1 MATSVMRNAL
11 IAAALLLFPAAA
23 RAELVD
29 RIAAVVNRD
38 IIALSDVEGRAA
50 PELLKLRNEP
60 DPTRRAQKR
69 ETIMK
74 AALDGLIAEKLME
87 GQLREFNI
95 EVTETDLDL
104 AVEDVKRQNN
114 NMDDATFSRM
124 LMSEGYTLSTY
135 RAFMRK
141 HLARLKLINF
151 KVRGKVRVTDE
162 DLKAEYAKTSKEEAQ
177 DFEVHARHILVKV
190 LEKATPEQVE
200 AARLKAVALAQEA
213 RKPGLDFAAL
223 AKEKSEGPS
232 KDDGGDLNWFRR
244 GVMVPEFERA
254 AFSQPVGSV
263 SEPIRTKFGW
273 HVLKVEEKRGLSA
286 KSYDELKDSLRERLQ
301 RTQLERYTEQYV
313 QELRAAAV
321 VDVKI

>member
-1 MATSVMRNAL
+1 MAALAMRNAL
-11 IAAALLLFPAAA
+11 IAAALLLFPLAAH
-23 RAELVD
+23 AELVD

-38 IIALSDVEGRAA
+38 IIALSEVEGRAA

-60 DPTRRAQKR
+60 DAARRAQKR
-69 ETIMK
+69 EAIMK
-74 AALDGLIAEKLME
+74 TALDGLIAEKLME
-87 GQLREFNI
+87 SQLREFNI

-104 AVEDVKRQNN
+104 AIEDVKRQNN
-114 NMDDATFSRM
+114 NMDDATFTRM
-124 LMSEGYTLSTY
+124 LMSEGYTLATY
-135 RAFMRK
+135 RGFMRK

-151 KVRGKVRVTDE
+151 KVRGKVRVSDE
-162 DLKAEYAKTSKEEAQ
+162 DLKAEYAKQSKEESQ

-200 AARLKAVALAQEA
+200 AARVKALALAEEA
-213 RKPGLDFAAL
+213 RKPGVDFAAL

-254 AFSQPVGSV
+254 AFSQPMGAV

-286 KSYDELKDSLRERLQ
+286 KPFEDMKDSLRERLQ